1 MTSFTVEAE
10 AEFGLF
16 LLPSPP
22 GQMAAAHSA
31 FGKTFVSVP
40 WYVCVCVC
48 VLQNG
53 HLIQHLSC
61 DMDVDEDNRSTPV

>member
-48 VLQNG
+48 FTEWTFN
-53 HLIQHLSC
+53 
-61 DMDVDEDNRSTPV
+61 STSKL